1 MSSVII
7 KLIAKTHIDSAG
19 CLGIGSIILKFG
31 MYNSLETNLIWVC
44 TIMVPIENKFNYVT
58 NITSSFSSNI
68 PKWKS

>member
-1 MSSVII
+1 
-7 KLIAKTHIDSAG
+7 
-19 CLGIGSIILKFG
+19 LGIGSIILKFG